1 MSEPVTLTFKHRE
14 KEYVAAT
21 RLFYAR
27 VYHTRFL
34 IIISSIVLSLG
45 LVLFL
50 MNVDFLLGTVA
61 IVVGLILLVINFYAY
76 FVTPAQH
83 FKRNAKFQEEYELR
97 FSEDGL
103 LFRSKNMESKLE
115 WSFYSK
121 IWETP
126 NYYFLFYDK
135 DLFTLIPKR
144 VFTSKQQQ
152 WVFQDLLSRKI
163 GVNFETRKPLR
174 QQSSEFQ
181 VDQIPRQGPPDWRY
195 TSIDAAS
202 NKRLERTRR

>member
-1 MSEPVTLTFKHRE
+1 MLLPGLNDQYGVMMSEPVTIIFTHRE

-34 IIISSIVLSLG
+34 IVISSIVLSLG
-45 LVLFL
+45 LGLFVI
-50 MNVDFLLGTVA
+50 NVDFLFGTVA
-61 IVVGLILLVINFYAY
+61 MVVGLILLVINLYAY

-83 FKRNAKFQEEYELR
+83 FRRNAKFQEEYDLR

-103 LFRSKNMESKLE
+103 LFRSKNVESKLK

-121 IWETP
+121 TWETP

-135 DLFTLIPKR
+135 GLFTLIPKR
-144 VFTSKQQQ
+144 VFTSERQQ
-152 WVFQDLLSRKI
+152 WAFQDLLRRKI
-163 GVNFETRKPLR
+163 GANVETPKSLPQERR
-174 QQSSEFQ
+174 EFQ
-181 VDQIPRQGPPDWRY
+181 TDQIPPQSPADWR
-195 TSIDAAS
+195 
-202 NKRLERTRR
+202 